1 MIPLEDMKNMLLT
14 FILSI
19 FFLSAFVM
27 APVPTVA
34 LPYKSQEF
42 AVASPSTY
50 SATVANEIAKA
61 GGNLFDQ
68 TVGVALA
75 LAVTHPYYASLG
87 GGGFAVIRK
96 NNPGAVP
103 TVEVLDFREVAPM
116 ASSRESFVG
125 KGDKAAT
132 DGGLASGVPGVPAG
146 LQALH
151 GKFGK
156 LAWRKL
162 FPPAIRLAENGFPV
176 SGEWADQTK
185 AEFENFN
192 LIGQKTFGRI
202 VLDKSK
208 PPRERYE
215 PLKAGDTLKQPKLAK
230 ALRLLQKK
238 GAAAFYNGAIA
249 ADVLAATDAA
259 GGILKAD
266 DLKRYQA
273 EWRAPLQRKWRG
285 YDFYL
290 MPLPSSGGLI
300 MAQAFELLN
309 RVEERFGSKKPLS
322 ALEAHLWGETLKLAF
337 AARGQMGDPM
347 NGNLHNELTEKLL
360 NSDRLD
366 RLAKLIDDDRA
377 IEVIKSKSPDLTD
390 ALTASEAKEK
400 TQTTHFSLADREGNA
415 VALTVTLNGSYGSGI
430 VTENYGIALNDEMDD
445 FNTQPGK
452 PNQYGLIQGEA
463 NSVAPGKRPL
473 SSMSPTII
481 DQNGQFFATLGAP
494 GGPRIASAVWQA
506 SVRLISQNANA
517 EEAVT
522 WPRVHHQFLPDTLF
536 YDMRRIAPDVL
547 ERLEKFGHTLKEAW
561 IAKVYVVKRTQ
572 DGLLEAAADPRG
584 EAAAGGR

>member
-1 MIPLEDMKNMLLT
+1 MLRS
-14 FILSI
+14 FFLSI
-19 FFLSAFVM
+19 FFLSFSVI
-27 APVPTVA
+27 APVTTLA
-34 LPYKSQEF
+34 LPYKAQEF
-42 AVASPSTY
+42 AVASPSPY
-50 SATVANEIAKA
+50 SAMVANEIAKA

-87 GGGFAVIRK
+87 GGGFALIRK
-96 NNPGAVP
+96 NNPGATP
-103 TVEVLDFREVAPM
+103 TVEVLDFREVAPLAM
-116 ASSRESFVG
+116 TRESFLG
-125 KGDKAAT
+125 KGDKAAI

-176 SGEWADQTK
+176 SGEWADQTL

-192 LIGQKTFGRI
+192 PHGKKTFGRI
-202 VLDKSK
+202 VLDKSN

-215 PLKAGDTLKQPKLAK
+215 PLKAGDTLKQPRLAK
-230 ALRLLQKK
+230 ALRLMQKK
-238 GAAAFYNGAIA
+238 GAAAFYEGTIA
-249 ADVLAATDAA
+249 TDLLNATDAA
-259 GGILKAD
+259 GGLMKAA

-273 EWRAPLQRKWRG
+273 EWRTPLKRTWRG
-285 YDFYL
+285 YELYL

-309 RVEERFGSKKPLS
+309 RVEKRFGAKKLLS

-337 AARGQMGDPM
+337 ASRGQMGDPM
-347 NGNLHNELTEKLL
+347 NGNLQNELAEKLL

-366 RLAKLIDDDRA
+366 RLAKLIDDNRA
-377 IEVIKSKSPDLTD
+377 IEVMKSKSPDLTD
-390 ALTASEAKEK
+390 ALTSSETKEK

-415 VALTVTLNGSYGSGI
+415 VALTVTLNGSYGSGV
-430 VTENYGIALNDEMDD
+430 VTEKYGIALNDEMDD

-481 DQNGQFFATLGAP
+481 DRDGQFFATLGAP

-506 SVRLISQNANA
+506 SVRLIGQNANA
-517 EEAVT
+517 EEAVA

-536 YDMRRIAPDVL
+536 YDVRRVAPDVL
-547 ERLEKFGHTLKEAW
+547 EKLEKFGHILNEAW

-572 DGLLEAAADPRG
+572 NGLLEAAADPRG